1 MTLSLKSVLTAMVI
15 GSIVVGASTFA
26 TPQQATFMGRVVDT
40 AGDPISAVTITLRNV
55 DNGQVVQLQSD
66 QNGKY
71 FRRALAIGPYE
82 LTFEKESYVTVRD
95 RRRLGTGRTTHDSVM
110 APAVVVRMDPGSSPE
125 YAAAFEVFNAG
136 ELVRAIEILVPLVEA
151 ERDFAPGFLLLARS
165 HFELGQWEDAIVGY
179 RRVIELQPG
188 MAIAHLDIGV
198 AYMETGDLQSASGSF
213 EKALVLQP
221 EDASV
226 HYNIGTIY
234 IRADRVDEAI
244 VYLTKAT
251 ELDPEAAL
259 SHKALAFALVR
270 RSDMEGAIR
279 HLERYLEIAP
289 NAPDAEEMAT
299 LLEQLRG
306 S

>member
-1 MTLSLKSVLTAMVI
+1 MTLSLKPALTAMVI
-15 GSIVVGASTFA
+15 VGIVVGFSASA
-26 TPQQATFMGRVVDT
+26 ALAQATFMGRVVDRVG
-40 AGDPISAVTITLRNV
+40 APISDVTITLRNL

-71 FRRALAIGPYE
+71 FRRALTIGPYE
-82 LTFEKESYVTVRD
+82 LTFEKEGYVTVRD
-95 RRRLGTGRTTHDSVM
+95 RRRLRTGRTEHDSVM
-110 APAVVVRMDPGSSPE
+110 APAVVVRMDLGSSPE
-125 YAAAFEVFNAG
+125 YAAAFEAFNAG
-136 ELVRAIEILVPLVEA
+136 ELVRAIEILTPVVEA
-151 ERDFAPGFLLLARS
+151 ERDFAAGFLLLARS
-165 HFELGQWEDAIVGY
+165 HFELGQWENAIVDY

-188 MAIAHLDIGV
+188 MAIAYLDIGV

-234 IRADRVDEAI
+234 IQADRVDEAI

-251 ELDPEAAL
+251 ELDPESAL

-289 NAPDAEEMAT
+289 DAPDAEEMAN